1 MRARTVTKAVVGY
14 TTPDLNCIVEQVDV
28 VADLLTGGQDG
39 HGTDGTEMLTVVRT
53 QWGDLALVRQ
63 STCPLDNV
71 FGTPV
76 TYIDGAKGDTKKLAN
91 ILRQL
96 ADLVENS

>member
-14 TTPDLNCIVEQVDV
+14 TTPDLNCIVEQVSV
-28 VADLLTGGQDG
+28 VADLLTGGHDG

-63 STCPLDNV
+63 STCPLDNA

-76 TYIDGAKGDTKKLAN
+76 TYIDGAKGDTKKLAS

-96 ADLVENS
+96 ADIVENS